1 MNLLKEEFQGC
12 DGQTDKQTNRQINLI
27 DCWTASFAVKNAQPH
42 SVHIHVQCAYIDYL
56 WVHTLFN
63 CDARIL
69 LPVGVYGKADET
81 ITKDAN
87 NDDADEDWE
96 QQDVMRSQKKVP
108 SLEMFFLDKE
118 NLCDILQILIHLD
131 LGVLA
136 QWT

>member
-1 MNLLKEEFQGC
+1 M
-12 DGQTDKQTNRQINLI
+12 
-27 DCWTASFAVKNAQPH
+27 
-42 SVHIHVQCAYIDYL
+42 
-56 WVHTLFN
+56 
-63 CDARIL
+63 

-96 QQDVMRSQKKVP
+96 KQDVMRSQKKVL